1 MSDTAK
7 ELREKLRSAR
17 FSEALHDV
25 AQRAIARA
33 AQLERGIE
41 RANERAFG
49 FCGIEGGREWFD
61 SNNNPPDSVMYTSLM
76 QLIEELG
83 REGD

>member
-7 ELREKLRSAR
+7 ELWEKLRVTR
-17 FSEALHDV
+17 FSEALYDV

-41 RANERAFG
+41 RANKSSAF
-49 FCGIEGGREWFD
+49 I
-61 SNNNPPDSVMYTSLM
+61 PDGVNLL

-83 REGD
+83 NDK